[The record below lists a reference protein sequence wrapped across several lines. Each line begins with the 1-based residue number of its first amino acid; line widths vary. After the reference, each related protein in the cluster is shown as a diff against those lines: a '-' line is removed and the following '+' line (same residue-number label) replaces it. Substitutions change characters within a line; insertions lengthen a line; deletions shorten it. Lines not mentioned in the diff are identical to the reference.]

1 MGRGRDPEYQVE
13 YITFPIFNKTRNKI
27 RDDLQKKKS
36 KLRDFDPK
44 GR

>member
-1 MGRGRDPEYQVE
+1 MYKIYLD
-13 YITFPIFNKTRNKI
+13 NKDWLINVN